1 MHDRTND
8 PAAVTHGSPTGSDGP
23 GADWLRAPAADA
35 LRYWEVRRLAYNAV
49 LVLVVSAVAV
59 SHWTQFLRHASIDFF
74 LGLFLLAV
82 LANVAYCAAYP
93 ADVFV
98 QRSGLMQVR
107 RRVRTALFTLGTLF
121 AAVLAQFIARGM
133 VAGG

>member
-1 MHDRTND
+1 MHDRTGVT
-8 PAAVTHGSPTGSDGP
+8 AAHPQVGEGRWPDQQRTM
-23 GADWLRAPAADA
+23 AIDA
-35 LRYWEVRRLAYNAV
+35 LRYWERRRIFYNAT
-49 LVLVVSAVAV
+49 LVVVVAAVVV

-93 ADVFV
+93 ADLFV
-98 QRSGLMQVR
+98 QRAGVEAVR
-107 RRVRTALFTLGTLF
+107 RQVRTALFTLGTSF
-121 AAVLAQFIARGM
+121 AAVLAQFVARGM